1 MTEDALKNKIRELE
15 LELKKKDQEIEH
27 LDDIIE
33 ELQDKIM
40 ELEDLKK
47 LEDGAT
53 KKSKKIQAVES
64 RFAYELEEKDRQIRD
79 LKNSMGFLRKEKVQF
94 QQEVEKMKSETDS
107 SVIRVEDLRVKSPLN
122 VLVKD
127 LQEKVNKQNSI
138 INRLMSKNTTSGED
152 FSEKLIQKDEEIV
165 ILKSEIAELNQKL
178 KDLSSPSEKSSDSI
192 TKKLIDDLQ
201 NQLTKAKRQVV
212 ELKQKL
218 EKSDKKNKKQEKNF
232 PETQDFKKEINGLKE
247 KLEAK
252 NNENKLLKE
261 EIVVLKKAEIAEKF
275 EQNGSPSNDMIKTL
289 KEDLQT
295 KLNRSKI
302 QIKALQ
308 EQLEKFKTGKP
319 VESGE
324 SQKDLEGKLKMQREM
339 AIFLQKQLETKEGEI
354 ETIKNEAVQIKAK
367 YRQLE
372 TQSRIKDQKLSEL
385 QRQLDS
391 MNVQTQIHP
400 KKEDPDIAL
409 RVRELK
415 NKVDNLRKLNNEQR
429 LEISQLRKK
438 I

>member
-15 LELKKKDQEIEH
+15 LELKKRDQEIEH

-53 KKSKKIQAVES
+53 KKSKKIQAAES
-64 RFAYELEEKDRQIRD
+64 RFAYELEEKDRQIRE
-79 LKNSMGFLRKEKVQF
+79 LKNNMGFLRKEKVQL

-107 SVIRVEDLRVKSPLN
+107 SVIRVEDLRSKSPLN

-127 LQEKVNKQNSI
+127 LQEKVNKQSSI
-138 INRLMSKNTTSGED
+138 INKLMSKNTSSENFG
-152 FSEKLIQKDEEIV
+152 EKLIQKDEEIE
-165 ILKSEIAELNQKL
+165 ILRSEIRELNQKL
-178 KDLSSPSEKSSDSI
+178 KDLSFPSEKSSDSI
-192 TKKLIDDLQ
+192 TKKLIEDLQ
-201 NQLTKAKRQVV
+201 NQLTKAKKQVV

-218 EKSDKKNKKQEKNF
+218 EKSDKNKKQEKDS
-232 PETQDFKKEINGLKE
+232 PKIQDFKKEINGLKE
-247 KLEAK
+247 KLEGK
-252 NNENKLLKE
+252 NNENKVLKE
-261 EIVVLKKAEIAEKF
+261 EIIALKKVEIAEKF
-275 EQNGSPSNDMIKTL
+275 EQIESPSDDMIKTL

-319 VESGE
+319 LDSGE

-354 ETIKNEAVQIKAK
+354 ETIKNEAVQIKSK

-372 TQSRIKDQKLSEL
+372 TQSKIKDQKLSEL
-385 QRQLDS
+385 QRKIDS
-391 MNVQTQIHP
+391 FNFKTEVHP
-400 KKEDPDIAL
+400 KKEDPDLTL

>member
-53 KKSKKIQAVES
+53 KKSKKIQAAES

-79 LKNSMGFLRKEKVQF
+79 LKNSMGFLRKEKVQL

-127 LQEKVNKQNSI
+127 LQEKVNKQTSI
-138 INRLMSKNTTSGED
+138 INKLMSKNTSSEVFG
-152 FSEKLIQKDEEIV
+152 EKLIQKDEEIV

-192 TKKLIDDLQ
+192 AKKLIEDLQ
-201 NQLTKAKRQVV
+201 NQLTKAKRQLV

-218 EKSDKKNKKQEKNF
+218 EK
-232 PETQDFKKEINGLKE
+232 
-247 KLEAK
+247 
-252 NNENKLLKE
+252 
-261 EIVVLKKAEIAEKF
+261 
-275 EQNGSPSNDMIKTL
+275 
-289 KEDLQT
+289 
-295 KLNRSKI
+295 
-302 QIKALQ
+302 
-308 EQLEKFKTGKP
+308 
-319 VESGE
+319 
-324 SQKDLEGKLKMQREM
+324 
-339 AIFLQKQLETKEGEI
+339 
-354 ETIKNEAVQIKAK
+354 
-367 YRQLE
+367 
-372 TQSRIKDQKLSEL
+372 
-385 QRQLDS
+385 
-391 MNVQTQIHP
+391 
-400 KKEDPDIAL
+400 
-409 RVRELK
+409 
-415 NKVDNLRKLNNEQR
+415 
-429 LEISQLRKK
+429 
-438 I
+438 

>member
-53 KKSKKIQAVES
+53 KKSKKIQAAES

-79 LKNSMGFLRKEKVQF
+79 LKNSMGFLRKEKVQL

-127 LQEKVNKQNSI
+127 LQEKVNKQTSI
-138 INRLMSKNTTSGED
+138 INKLMSKNTSSEVFG
-152 FSEKLIQKDEEIV
+152 EKLIQKDEEIV
-165 ILKSEIAELNQKL
+165 ILKSEITELNQKL
-178 KDLSSPSEKSSDSI
+178 KDLSAPSEKSSNSI
-192 TKKLIDDLQ
+192 AKKLIEDLQ
-201 NQLTKAKRQVV
+201 NQLTKAKRQLV

-218 EKSDKKNKKQEKNF
+218 EKSDKKDKKQEKDV
-232 PETQDFKKEINGLKE
+232 PKIQDFTKEINGLKE

-252 NNENKLLKE
+252 NNENKILKE
-261 EIVVLKKAEIAEKF
+261 EIIALKKAEIADKL
-275 EQNGSPSNDMIKTL
+275 EQNGGPSDDMIKAL

-295 KLNRSKI
+295 KLNRSKM

-308 EQLEKFKTGKP
+308 EQVEKFKTGKP
-319 VESGE
+319 LEYSE

-354 ETIKNEAVQIKAK
+354 ETIKNEAVQIKTK

-372 TQSRIKDQKLSEL
+372 NQSRIKDQKLSEL

-391 MNVQTQIHP
+391 MNIQTQNHP